1 MSPSSS
7 TPDQPAKIF
16 TLEEANRA
24 LAQAAPLVER
34 LQGLQ
39 RSIVETNEH
48 LDEATRKLS
57 QGNGYPIKDVKAQLQ
72 ELTQRQLGY
81 LEEFQQ
87 ALERLESLGA
97 VLKDL
102 NMGLIDFYGHRQ
114 GELVFLCWRRGEEE
128 IRFWHRL
135 EEGFAGRQ
143 PLE

>member
-1 MSPSSS
+1 M
-7 TPDQPAKIF
+7 PDQPSKIF
-16 TLEEANRA
+16 TLEEANLA
-24 LAQAAPLVER
+24 LAHVAPLVER

-72 ELTQRQLGY
+72 ELTQRQLGH

-97 VLKDL
+97 ILKDL
-102 NMGLIDFYGHRQ
+102 NMGLIDFYGHRE